1 MTGLRI
7 TEVSLTPIAV
17 FACLEATRNI
27 ADMIYRSCIS
37 SLGAQ
42 SAIAMSV
49 GNVPDECIFSCRL
62 EVCVFAILLVR
73 KLSPHCVGVEND
85 NLYTP
90 ISIIF

>member
-27 ADMIYRSCIS
+27 ANMIYRSCIN

-42 SAIAMSV
+42 SAMAIST
-49 GNVPDECIFSCRL
+49 GNVPDECIFSCKL
-62 EVCVFAILLVR
+62 EGCVFAILLVR
-73 KLSPHCVGVEND
+73 KLTPHCVGVEND